1 MQGDV
6 AGSSPPL
13 PNPPHRGE
21 GTGKSPEPKAG
32 KKTRTV
38 EAASPIEAPLT
49 LTLSPEDGGEG
60 TRKSG
65 SSSPSLAPQ
74 PLPLVPPGGGWLELL
89 GARQHNLRNVDL
101 RIPLGTFTCI
111 TGVSGS
117 GKSSLI
123 EDTLARAVARKL
135 HRASTQPGPYDELLG
150 LQYLSKLIVV
160 DQQPLGT
167 TPASNPATYTG
178 VFEHIRELFAR
189 MPEAKVRGYSSTRFS
204 FNRVGGRC
212 EACEGNGQKLIEMH
226 FLPDVWVECD
236 VCRGQRYNAETL
248 AVQYRGKSIADVL
261 AMSIG
266 QALELF
272 DNLPKIRGPLS
283 VLAAI
288 GLDYLTLGQP
298 APTLS
303 GGEAQRVK
311 LAAELARPSMG
322 KTLYLLDE
330 PTTGLHFDDIR
341 KLLKILNSLVDAGN
355 TVVVIEH
362 NLDVIKTADWIID
375 LGPQAGSEGGWI
387 VAEGTP
393 EDVAEES
400 LRGEGRGARD
410 SEEWKTEGRVSSGSK
425 KAKSAMLELSSPS
438 LAPQPSSLS
447 PHRSLTGEILARV
460 LAEGRRGERESFDAD
475 AARKRQAGDL
485 DANMIGAEA
494 KMPWEV
500 DGRKWHTVD
509 GLANNGKPRRWSGTM
524 LARVIDQIEESND
537 FAPTNWSDRSTIEVT
552 GKVKTNGWFLHAHTG
567 DEWLLSLKFRVG
579 KKAFEEVALSQEL
592 GLKDVNDLDEIPVYN
607 RQPRVRIRPATNG
620 PFEDVTIVLLKPSD
634 METPAFEQFFATAK
648 KSFLDATNP
657 QALDLDD
664 LTPWR
669 KLGRKW
675 HLMRKG
681 FLQGQI
687 EWDTTVLEELASLL
701 DELLPEAK
709 VDWTQKVVVNYSR
722 DKQPVANIVTKRPAG
737 VDFSLYV
744 PSGSVQLGQVASF
757 GLSQEVAPFKNNLD
771 AVQLRF
777 TKVEQVKAAALKKFL
792 SERIG

>member
-1 MQGDV
+1 M
-6 AGSSPPL
+6 
-13 PNPPHRGE
+13 
-21 GTGKSPEPKAG
+21 
-32 KKTRTV
+32 
-38 EAASPIEAPLT
+38 
-49 LTLSPEDGGEG
+49 
-60 TRKSG
+60 
-65 SSSPSLAPQ
+65 
-74 PLPLVPPGGGWLELL
+74 
-89 GARQHNLRNVDL
+89 
-101 RIPLGTFTCI
+101 
-111 TGVSGS
+111 SGS

-123 EDTLARAVARKL
+123 EETLARAVARKL

-150 LQYLSKLIVV
+150 LQFLSKLIVV
-160 DQQPLGT
+160 DQQPLGS

-387 VAEGTP
+387 VSEGTP
-393 EDVAEES
+393 EDVAADAESYVRQHGVVPSPQLCGERASVRGIDEDDAPPPQAATTPPPSTQGAETKKNASRAAKAVTPIEEPLTLTLS
-400 LRGEGRGARD
+400 PQSRGEGTGEDAA
-410 SEEWKTEGRVSSGSK
+410 SSASI
-425 KAKSAMLELSSPS
+425 SD
-438 LAPQPSSLS
+438 PQPSTLN
-447 PHRSLTGEILARV
+447 PQRRSLTGEILARV
-460 LAEGRRGERESFDAD
+460 LAEGQHGERESFDAD
-475 AARKRQAGDL
+475 AARKKKAGDL
-485 DANMIGAEA
+485 DPNMIGAEA

-509 GLANNGKPRRWSGTM
+509 GLANNGKPRRWSGAM
-524 LARVIDQIEESND
+524 LAQVIDEIEASND

-579 KKAFEEVALSQEL
+579 KKAFDEITLSQEL

-607 RQPRVRIRPATNG
+607 RQPRVRIRPAVNG
-620 PFEDVTIVLLKPSD
+620 PFEDVTVVLLKPSD
-634 METPAFEQFFATAK
+634 METPEFETFFAKARQ
-648 KSFLDATNP
+648 SFLDATNP
-657 QALDLDD
+657 KALDLED
-664 LTPWR
+664 LTPWK

-681 FLQGQI
+681 FLLGAI
-687 EWDTTVLEELASLL
+687 EWEVAVLEELAALL
-701 DELLPEAK
+701 DELLPDAK
-709 VDWTQKVVVNYSR
+709 VDWTQKVVVNYTR
-722 DKQPVANIVTKRPAG
+722 NKLPVAVLVTKRPAG
-737 VDFSLYV
+737 VDFGLYV

-757 GLSQEVAPFKNNLD
+757 GIGQEIVPFKNGLD
-771 AVQLRF
+771 SVQLRF
-777 TKVEQVKAAALKKFL
+777 TKVEQIKAAALKKFL
-792 SERIG
+792 SERLE